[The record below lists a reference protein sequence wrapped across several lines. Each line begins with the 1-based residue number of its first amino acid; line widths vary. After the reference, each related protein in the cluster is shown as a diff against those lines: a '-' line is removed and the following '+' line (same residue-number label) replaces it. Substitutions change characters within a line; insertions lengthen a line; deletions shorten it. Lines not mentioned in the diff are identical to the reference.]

1 MNANADLSV
10 LIVSFNTRD
19 LLRDGLRSLLEECRD
34 AARASLRVE
43 VLVLD
48 NASRDG
54 SADMVAAE
62 FPGVRLVRR
71 DNGKELASVAQWGP
85 YAGQLHRVHQV
96 TFDNRGNLYTAEIE
110 RALGWT

>member
-1 MNANADLSV
+1 MRRLGSLVMRVADA
-10 LIVSFNTRD
+10 TRVPAGACLAVD
-19 LLRDGLRSLLEECRD
+19 RVHFADGVT
-34 AARASLRVE
+34 RAVE
-43 VLVLD
+43 AL
-48 NASRDG
+48 
-54 SADMVAAE
+54 
-62 FPGVRLVRR
+62 PGVRLVRR